1 MEVIYGLECRY
12 FMLLNFFHEYFEL
25 LPDDIFKGEL
35 DYLYTKED
43 IDRIYEKEIWSEIWH
58 CLDPKTL

>member
-1 MEVIYGLECRY
+1 MEVIYGPERRY

-25 LPDDIFKGEL
+25 LLDDIFKGEL

-43 IDRIYEKEIWSEIWH
+43 IDRIYEKEIWTENW
-58 CLDPKTL
+58 